1 MRGRWWLDLSG
12 RIALDFGVTG
22 VPESFLIN
30 PAGVVVSKIVGG
42 ARASDL
48 EDLLAR
54 AKSPPSPDNNEEGV
68 AMDTI
73 VYWLFGPGGCVLGI
87 GAWMAVMAV
96 RRRRHASGPNPTP
109 IDAATAPCAEKSP
122 QSAHP
127 AEAQHG

>member
-1 MRGRWWLDLSG
+1 MVDLSG
-12 RIALDFGVTG
+12 RIALDFGVAG

-42 ARASDL
+42 VRASDL
-48 EDLLAR
+48 R
-54 AKSPPSPDNNEEGV
+54 GPTGPGQVPTVIDNQGKGV
-68 AMDTI
+68 AMDRL
-73 VYWLFGPGGCVLGI
+73 VYWLVGPGGCVLGMA
-87 GAWMAVMAV
+87 AWMAVMAV
-96 RRRRHASGPNPTP
+96 RRRRHASGPNPAL